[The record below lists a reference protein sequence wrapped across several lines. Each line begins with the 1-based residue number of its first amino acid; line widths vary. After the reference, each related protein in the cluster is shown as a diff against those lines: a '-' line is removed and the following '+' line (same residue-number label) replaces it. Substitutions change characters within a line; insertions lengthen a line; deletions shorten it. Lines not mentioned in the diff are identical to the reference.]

1 MARGGGLST
10 MPAIEQGGIEGI
22 VLIRLAGG
30 LGCGRGSRLHGP
42 GGPTWRGGFVRT
54 SLHRKY
60 FTEGVGNRA
69 MDEVLEERPYE
80 RPAG

>member
-22 VLIRLAGG
+22 VLIRLAGV
-30 LGCGRGSRLHGP
+30 LGCGSGSRLHGP
-42 GGPTWRGGFVRT
+42 GRPTWRGGFVRT
-54 SLHRKY
+54 SLHRGY
-60 FTEGVGNRA
+60 FTEGEGGCA
-69 MDEVLEERPYE
+69 MDEVVEERRYE